1 VFGSLGA
8 TGQIS
13 ETTPYAPRSPYS
25 ASKVASE
32 HFVKA
37 WHHTYD
43 PWQFPKKLIYL
54 VILKA
59 AAGEPISLYGDGLNV
74 RDWLYGDDYVDA
86 PCCWRPAGV
95 SWPQLLRGRP
105 RRTHQQAGGGSH
117 LQRPRWAA
125 ARWNPPCAPDQAGH
139 RSLKS

>member
-25 ASKVASE
+25 ASKVATQ

-43 PWQFPKKLIYL
+43 PWQFPKKLISL

-59 AAGEPISLYGDGLNV
+59 AAGEPISLNGDGLNV

-95 SWPQLLRGRP
+95 SWAAVATRAAKKNAP
-105 RRTHQQAGGGSH
+105 TS
-117 LQRPRWAA
+117 RWWQPSATPSMGCCPLE
-125 ARWNPPCAPDQAGH
+125 PPMRA
-139 RSLKS
+139 